1 MRLSSVAALV
11 LTVGIVTMSSAAN
24 PAPAHKAI
32 FKSGSSST
40 GWIDFDS
47 QDGKRIFIPAK
58 INGHETTVLL
68 ATGLPIS
75 DIDKSFA
82 ASIGL
87 QPEVDSK
94 GPATGDDKTAGLIHG
109 IQIQIGDMTLQDTT
123 ASPVDFAPLAKHM
136 GHPLPLLLGD
146 DAFNELAVD
155 IDFAHHRIAFSN
167 PASQA
172 KPDGAVELPLTR
184 VEDIPLVPFSI
195 EGAPPAQFELG
206 IGNSGELV
214 VYQSY
219 YESHKLLEGRK
230 TSKRLAAGTGGFITE
245 TVATLNRAEFAG
257 LTFGSMPAAFIP
269 SSQSGTKSDVIA
281 GDLGLPLLARFRL
294 ILDYSHHCV
303 YALPYAKPTRAP
315 FAKDRLGLSLDK
327 ADAGFAVG
335 FVAPDSPAQAAGF
348 KVGDKITLIDG
359 KSAEAWPGTSFGDL
373 RYGTSG
379 ANLVFTM
386 QGGGIRQVKLADYF

>member
-1 MRLSSVAALV
+1 MTGKASV
-11 LTVGIVTMSSAAN
+11 
-24 PAPAHKAI
+24 APAHRAI
-32 FKSGSSST
+32 FKGAASST
-40 GWIDFDS
+40 GWIDFEF

-58 INGHETTVLL
+58 INGHETEVQL

-87 QPEVDSK
+87 HPKVDSK
-94 GPATGDDKTAGLIHG
+94 APATGGDKAAGLIHG
-109 IQIQIGDMTLQDTT
+109 VQIQIGNMTLQDTT
-123 ASPVDFAPLAKHM
+123 ASSVDFAPLAKHI

-155 IDFAHHRIAFSN
+155 IDFAHHRIAFSK
-167 PASQA
+167 PANQV
-172 KPDGAVELPLTR
+172 KPDGAVQLPLIR
-184 VEDIPLVPFSI
+184 VEDMPLVPLSI

-206 IGNSGELV
+206 IGNSGELLI
-214 VYQSY
+214 YQSY

-230 TSKRLAAGTGGFITE
+230 TSKRLAAGTGGFIPE

-281 GDLGLPLLARFRL
+281 GDLGLPVLARFRL
-294 ILDYSHHCV
+294 ILDYSHNRV
-303 YALPYAKPTRAP
+303 YALPYADPTRAP

-327 ADAGFAVG
+327 ADTGFAVG

-359 KSAEAWPGTSFGDL
+359 KPAAAWPGTSFADL
-373 RYGTSG
+373 RYGPNGT
-379 ANLVFTM
+379 NLIFTL
-386 QGGGIRQVKLADYF
+386 QGGAVRQVKLTDYF

>member
-1 MRLSSVAALV
+1 MRSASTAALV
-11 LTVGIVTMSSAAN
+11 LAFGMMGVSSAA
-24 PAPAHKAI
+24 PVHKAI
-32 FKSGSSST
+32 FEGGASST
-40 GWIDFDS
+40 GWIDFEF

-58 INGHETTVLL
+58 INGHETKVQL

-75 DIDKSFA
+75 DIDKTFA

-87 QPEVDSK
+87 QPKVDSK
-94 GPATGDDKTAGLIHG
+94 APAAGDDKAAGLIRG

-172 KPDGAVELPLTR
+172 KPDGVVELPLTR

-206 IGNSGELV
+206 IGNSGELL

-219 YESHKLLEGRK
+219 YESHNLLEGRK
-230 TSKRLAAGTGGFITE
+230 TSMRLAAGTGGFIPE
-245 TVATLNRAEFAG
+245 TVATLNRAKFAG

-269 SSQSGTKSDVIA
+269 ASVAGTKSDVIA

-303 YALPYAKPTRAP
+303 YALPYADPTRAP

-335 FVAPDSPAQAAGF
+335 FVAPDSLAQAAGF
-348 KVGDKITLIDG
+348 KVGDKIALING
-359 KSAEAWPGTSFGDL
+359 KSAEVWPVTSFADL
-373 RYGTSG
+373 RYSPSGT
-379 ANLVFTM
+379 NLVFTM
-386 QGGGIRQVKLADYF
+386 QGGGVRQVKLADYF

>member
-1 MRLSSVAALV
+1 MKLF
-11 LTVGIVTMSSAAN
+11 SAAAWTLVFGALGALYQASAA
-24 PAPAHKAI
+24 PAPKVMFEGGA
-32 FKSGSSST
+32 SST
-40 GWIDFDS
+40 GWINFDS
-47 QDGKRIFIPAK
+47 QGGKSIFIPAK

-87 QPEVDSK
+87 QPEVDSN
-94 GPATGDDKTAGLIHG
+94 GPASGDDKPAGLIHG

-167 PASQA
+167 PHNLV

-206 IGNSGELV
+206 IGNSGELLI
-214 VYQSY
+214 YQSY
-219 YESHKLLEGRK
+219 YESHKLLEGRR
-230 TSKRLAAGTGGFITE
+230 TSKRLAAGTGGFIPE

-269 SSQSGTKSDVIA
+269 SSVAGTKSDVIA

-294 ILDYSHHCV
+294 ILDYSHHRV
-303 YALPYAKPTRAP
+303 YALHYADPTRAA

-327 ADAGFAVG
+327 ADAGFVVG

-348 KVGDKITLIDG
+348 RVGDKVTLING
-359 KSAEAWPGTSFGDL
+359 KSADGWPGTSFADL
-373 RYGTSG
+373 RYDATGT
-379 ANLVFTM
+379 NLAFTM
-386 QGGGIRQVKLADYF
+386 QGGAVRNVKLADYF

>member
-172 KPDGAVELPLTR
+172 GWR
-184 VEDIPLVPFSI
+184 
-195 EGAPPAQFELG
+195 
-206 IGNSGELV
+206 
-214 VYQSY
+214 
-219 YESHKLLEGRK
+219 GR
-230 TSKRLAAGTGGFITE
+230 TS
-245 TVATLNRAEFAG
+245 V
-257 LTFGSMPAAFIP
+257 
-269 SSQSGTKSDVIA
+269 
-281 GDLGLPLLARFRL
+281 
-294 ILDYSHHCV
+294 
-303 YALPYAKPTRAP
+303 
-315 FAKDRLGLSLDK
+315 
-327 ADAGFAVG
+327 DAG
-335 FVAPDSPAQAAGF
+335 
-348 KVGDKITLIDG
+348 
-359 KSAEAWPGTSFGDL
+359 
-373 RYGTSG
+373 
-379 ANLVFTM
+379 
-386 QGGGIRQVKLADYF
+386 

>member
-1 MRLSSVAALV
+1 MKLCSVATWTLAFCALGV
-11 LTVGIVTMSSAAN
+11 SNAETS
-24 PAPAHKAI
+24 APAHKAV
-32 FKSGSSST
+32 FNNGSSST

-87 QPEVDSK
+87 QPKVDSK
-94 GPATGDDKTAGLIHG
+94 VPATGNDKTAGLIHG

-167 PASQA
+167 PDNLV

-184 VEDIPLVPFSI
+184 VEDISRSYPQRSLPTRPERRRSTT
-195 EGAPPAQFELG
+195 PPPG
-206 IGNSGELV
+206 S
-214 VYQSY
+214 
-219 YESHKLLEGRK
+219 R
-230 TSKRLAAGTGGFITE
+230 TRLA
-245 TVATLNRAEFAG
+245 VL
-257 LTFGSMPAAFIP
+257 S
-269 SSQSGTKSDVIA
+269 
-281 GDLGLPLLARFRL
+281 
-294 ILDYSHHCV
+294 
-303 YALPYAKPTRAP
+303 TRP
-315 FAKDRLGLSLDK
+315 
-327 ADAGFAVG
+327 
-335 FVAPDSPAQAAGF
+335 
-348 KVGDKITLIDG
+348 
-359 KSAEAWPGTSFGDL
+359 
-373 RYGTSG
+373 
-379 ANLVFTM
+379 
-386 QGGGIRQVKLADYF
+386 